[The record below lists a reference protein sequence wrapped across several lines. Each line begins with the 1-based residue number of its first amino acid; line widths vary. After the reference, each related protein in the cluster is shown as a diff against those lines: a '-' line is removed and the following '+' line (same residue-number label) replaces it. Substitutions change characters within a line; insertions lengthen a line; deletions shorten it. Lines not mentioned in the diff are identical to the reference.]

1 MHAVRPLLL
10 LAAFLSGTALAP
22 APEGTGA
29 LVTPA
34 RPMPRA
40 EPRPDAGPPP
50 RPGPAGVGEPA
61 DPMDT
66 VGDPETL
73 LRLAEAMAASGQL
86 DRAGELL
93 ERALTRLLTRSEAA
107 ERIAQPVT
115 EGVVG
120 VLNEARAAIAAGD
133 AAAAAGRIR
142 VALRRLEEARTPLEE
157 RVIR

>member
-1 MHAVRPLLL
+1 MMLYPSWGIRP
-10 LAAFLSGTALAP
+10 
-22 APEGTGA
+22 
-29 LVTPA
+29 
-34 RPMPRA
+34 
-40 EPRPDAGPPP
+40 
-50 RPGPAGVGEPA
+50 
-61 DPMDT
+61 
-66 VGDPETL
+66 
-73 LRLAEAMAASGQL
+73 GQL